1 MTQLELFEKPKN
13 LTGEDAWKVAKAV
26 SAGKYS
32 YKDAKEMVANV
43 KQLDDDLMYI
53 EEIVQSYTY

>member
-1 MTQLELFEKPKN
+1 MNQLELFEKPKN
-13 LTGEDAWKVAKAV
+13 LTGEEAWKLAKAV

-32 YKDAKEMVANV
+32 YRDAKDMVASTE
-43 KQLDDDLMYI
+43 QLDADLMYI

>member
-13 LTGEDAWKVAKAV
+13 LTGEEAWKVAKAV
-26 SAGKYS
+26 STGAYS
-32 YKDAKEMVANV
+32 YEDAVEMVASV

-53 EEIVQSYTY
+53 EGIVQSYTY

>member
-1 MTQLELFEKPKN
+1 MNQLELFEKPKN
-13 LTGEDAWKVAKAV
+13 LKGEAAWKLAKAV

-32 YKDAKEMVANV
+32 YQDAKEMVANPD
-43 KQLDDDLMYI
+43 QLDVDLMYI